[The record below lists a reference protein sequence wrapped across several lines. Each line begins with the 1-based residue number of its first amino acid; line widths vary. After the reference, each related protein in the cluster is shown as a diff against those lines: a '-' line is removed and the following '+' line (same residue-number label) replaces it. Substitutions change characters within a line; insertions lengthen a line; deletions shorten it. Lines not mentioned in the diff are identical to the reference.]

1 MDYLVHF
8 FLKSQSNLAKL
19 EPKILFQF
27 FSLDSLVVSLSL
39 SIITNSS
46 QIAYGGPVL
55 TVCGPNEH
63 VDPDSKECV
72 CNDGFV
78 RMLVTDG
85 IRPGFFCVAKMAV
98 GGEIIPLDT
107 TMILAAGA
115 QYTAAWMIPVLVS
128 AIGIGIVIARKF

>member
-1 MDYLVHF
+1 M
-8 FLKSQSNLAKL
+8 A
-19 EPKILFQF
+19 
-27 FSLDSLVVSLSL
+27 VVSLSL

-98 GGEIIPLDT
+98 GGEFVGIDSVSVLV
-107 TMILAAGA
+107 AGT
-115 QYTAAWMIPVLVS
+115 QTTAAWMIPVLIS